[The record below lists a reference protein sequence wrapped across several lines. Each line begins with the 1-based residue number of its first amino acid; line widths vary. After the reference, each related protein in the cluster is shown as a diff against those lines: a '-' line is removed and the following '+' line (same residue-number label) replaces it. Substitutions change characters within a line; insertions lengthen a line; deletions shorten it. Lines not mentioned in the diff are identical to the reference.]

1 MGRRLARELAMKAL
15 FARDVGN
22 NEPMELLAR
31 LYEEVKISDEA
42 RAFSGQLVKGVEEN
56 QKLLDE
62 AIDRYAIEWR
72 LERIAAVE
80 KNILRIALY
89 EMLYLP
95 ETPPPVVI
103 NEAIEIA
110 KLYGGDESPRF
121 INGILGKVS
130 QGLPQLRED
139 LKGTD

>member
-42 RAFSGQLVKGVEEN
+42 RAVSGQLVKGVEEN